1 MFRNRHFEVKLA
13 KDGKSAAEN
22 GDVMNVN
29 PKEIAEIAT
38 DTMLKAVVVIG
49 GVVAANRVL
58 KTICEIAVITAK
70 AKIK

>member
-1 MFRNRHFEVKLA
+1 MFRNRHFQVKLA
-13 KDGKSAAEN
+13 KDGDSTPEN
-22 GDVMNVN
+22 GIVMSME

-38 DTMLKAVVVIG
+38 ETVFKTVAMIG

-58 KTICEIAVITAK
+58 KTLCEIAVITAK